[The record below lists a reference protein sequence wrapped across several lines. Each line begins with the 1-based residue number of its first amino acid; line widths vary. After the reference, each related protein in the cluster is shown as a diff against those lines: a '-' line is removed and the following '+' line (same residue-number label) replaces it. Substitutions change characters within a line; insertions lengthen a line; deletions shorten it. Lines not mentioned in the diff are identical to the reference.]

1 MPINTEL
8 VEVTTLFKTLIKRVT
23 QNWNKRMVHQL
34 TYPQFKMLFKLEK
47 HGPQKVSQLAEAL
60 CITSGAVTGAA
71 DRLLSEGYIER
82 TRAAD
87 DRRVVYIQIT
97 EEGRRITHQ
106 VMEDQKETIAMFFGS
121 LPDED
126 IKHLKRIMTTVLAK
140 IDN

>member
-82 TRAAD
+82 TRAED

-97 EEGRRITHQ
+97 EEGRQITHQ